1 MKKITLRAIAL
12 VNLDLNQLRLKLKQ
26 CDKNGDYE
34 LMHFWQLKLYKSL
47 VLLNKIEKRAK
58 K

>member
-26 CDKNGDYE
+26 CDKNGDYD
-34 LMHFWQLKLYKSL
+34 LMYFWQLKLYKSL

>member
-1 MKKITLRAIAL
+1 MEKITLRAIAL

-34 LMHFWQLKLYKSL
+34 AMYFWQLKLYKSL

>member
-1 MKKITLRAIAL
+1 MDKIKLGAIAL
-12 VNLDLNQLRLKLKQ
+12 VNLDLSHYRNQLKQ
-26 CDKNGDYE
+26 CDRDGDYE
-34 LMHFWQLKLYKSL
+34 LVYFWQLKLYKSL